1 MIGVDAINAMS
12 EKDARIAL
20 LRCCGSHAWA
30 NGVLEHRPYQS
41 FRTLL
46 EKSDEVWSKL
56 GRSDWIEAFAA
67 HPHIGDVESLRKKFA
82 STADWCLV
90 EQAGV
95 AKADETVLHELACS
109 NHQYEQKFGYI
120 FIICATGKSAT
131 EMLPILRS
139 RLNNDP
145 ETELKVAAAEQA
157 KITRLRLEKL

>member
-1 MIGVDAINAMS
+1 LIGVDAINAMS

-67 HPHIGDVESLRKKFA
+67 HPRIGDIESLRMKFA
-82 STADWCLV
+82 STADWCSI
-90 EQAGV
+90 EQAGI
-95 AKADETVLHELACS
+95 AKADEMLLRELAEA

-120 FIICATGKSAT
+120 FIVCATGKTAT
-131 EMLPILRS
+131 EMLANLLS
-139 RLNNDP
+139 RLNNEP
-145 ETELKVAAAEQA
+145 ESELKVAAAEQA